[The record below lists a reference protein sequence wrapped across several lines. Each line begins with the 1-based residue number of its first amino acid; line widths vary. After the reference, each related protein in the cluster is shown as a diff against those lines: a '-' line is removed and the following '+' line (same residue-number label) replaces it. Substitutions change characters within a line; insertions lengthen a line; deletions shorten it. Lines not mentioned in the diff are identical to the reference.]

1 MNILGFVYGFRCH
14 DTAAAI
20 VCDGKL
26 VAAAEEERFT
36 RNKHDSAFP
45 IRSIEYCLKRAGI
58 SMDQVDFIAFPEKPY
73 RSGPD
78 SYLAEMTWNT
88 HSRLRAGGAVGFR
101 SLAHK
106 CMLDT
111 LLPLGVRW
119 NLQMEATAAEGFAQL
134 RAAYPK
140 LPPIRYYDHHRAHA
154 AATYLTSGEEN
165 AAIVTIDFAGGP
177 YSAGVWKGKKSSIS
191 RLETEICLNSLGE
204 FYWDATKYL
213 GLGSFAEGKT
223 MGLAPYGD
231 AKKFEKLFESTLERA
246 GSRWFDYH
254 GWPSAATLGAP
265 ARSKESP
272 LDAPYPD
279 LAAAIQEAMESAQQ
293 RVVRSAVNEASSR
306 VACLGGG
313 VGLNCSA
320 NGALLDSGIVESAWV
335 FPAAN
340 DAGLSVGA
348 ALLCAGDC
356 GELQPVRLEHAYWGP
371 DFSAGECEAAVLH
384 EPRVALRRI
393 DRPVN
398 EAVAEALAAG
408 QVVGVCRGGMEFG
421 PRALGNR
428 SILADPRRL
437 EIRDRVNLIKGRELW
452 RPLAPSVLAERA
464 SEFFELRQPSPFM
477 LFRTHVKP
485 EKRSAV
491 PAIVHVD
498 GSARPQTVTREQNPA
513 FYDLISEFSRQTGVP
528 VLLNTSFNTASEPI
542 VCTPQEAIATF
553 LESGLDLLVLGDFLV
568 ENVSARST
576 PSQQE
581 KSLRRTQI

>member
-14 DTAAAI
+14 DTSAAI

-26 VAAAEEERFT
+26 IAAAEEERFT

-45 IRSIEYCLKRAGI
+45 IRSIEFCLKRAGI
-58 SMDQVDFIAFPEKPY
+58 SMDQVDFIAFPERPY

-78 SYLAEMTWNT
+78 SYLAEMTWDS
-88 HSRLRAGGAVGFR
+88 HSRLRAGRRVGFR

-106 CMLDT
+106 CILDM

-119 NLQMEATAAEGFAQL
+119 NLQMESTAAEGFAQL
-134 RAAYPK
+134 RAAYPN

-154 AATYLTSGEEN
+154 AATYLTSGEEE
-165 AAIVTIDFAGGP
+165 AAIVTMDFSGGP
-177 YSAGVWKGKKSSIS
+177 YSTGIWKGEKALIG
-191 RLETEICLNSLGE
+191 RLETEVWSNSLGE

-231 AKKFEKLFESTLERA
+231 ERKYQKLFESVLETTGA
-246 GSRWFDYH
+246 RWFNYR
-254 GWPSAATLGAP
+254 GWPSEAALGAP

-279 LAAAIQEAMESAQQ
+279 LAAAIQAALESAQQ
-293 RVVRSAVNEASSR
+293 RIVRSAVNKASSR

-320 NGALLDSGIVESAWV
+320 NGALLDSGIVDSAWV

-340 DAGLSVGA
+340 DAGLCVGA
-348 ALLCAGDC
+348 ALLCAHDC
-356 GELQPVRLEHAYWGP
+356 GELQPARLEHAYWGP
-371 DFSAGECEAAVLH
+371 EFGAGECEAAIRN
-384 EPRVALRRI
+384 EPQVALRRI
-393 DRPVN
+393 DGPIN
-398 EAVAEALAAG
+398 EAVAEALASG
-408 QVVGVCRGGMEFG
+408 NVVGVCRGRMEFG

-437 EIRDRVNLIKGRELW
+437 ENRDRVNRIKGRELW

-464 SEFFELRQPSPFM
+464 SEFFDLRQPSPFM
-477 LFRTHVKP
+477 LFRTHVNP

-491 PAIVHVD
+491 AAIVHVD
-498 GSARPQTVTREQNPA
+498 GSARPQTVTKAQNSD
-513 FYDLISEFSRQTGVP
+513 FYDLIAAFSRRTGVP
-528 VLLNTSFNTASEPI
+528 ILLNTSFNTASEPI
-542 VCTPQEAIATF
+542 VCTPQDAIATF
-553 LESGLDLLVLGDFLV
+553 LASELDLLVLGDFLV
-568 ENVSARST
+568 EKINAKST
-576 PSQQE
+576 LSQQGE
-581 KSLRRTQI
+581 NLRRTES